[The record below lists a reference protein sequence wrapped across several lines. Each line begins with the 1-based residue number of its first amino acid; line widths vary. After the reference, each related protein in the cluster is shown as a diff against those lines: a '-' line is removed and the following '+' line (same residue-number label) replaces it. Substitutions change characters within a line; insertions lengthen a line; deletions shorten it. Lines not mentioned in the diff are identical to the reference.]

1 MVILCF
7 ENSVQW
13 WEQVVNNLVKLN
25 KTNWSTAEFTANS
38 VGASRYSGWSYAGI
52 TQFNELLSNV
62 IPARRKAT
70 KKLEEQLKEMY
81 VAALKDKPEKAST
94 AGESILGTLLLACSG

>member
-1 MVILCF
+1 M
-7 ENSVQW
+7 NDPMK
-13 WEQVVNNLVKLN
+13 VNKS
-25 KTNWSTAEFTANS
+25 NWPTAVFTANP
-38 VGASRYSGWSYAGI
+38 VEASRYGGWSYAGI

-81 VAALKDKPEKAST
+81 VAALKDKPEKARKAKLDSSEVVISLMEET
-94 AGESILGTLLLACSG
+94 DDGTSDEERSSDEE